1 MLGAVTSEA
10 AYPIGWS
17 DRAPLRAEGWLESG
31 DRPTDEVDEIRD
43 GATFAVDPVVE
54 SDA

>member
-1 MLGAVTSEA
+1 MLWAVTSEA

-17 DRAPLRAEGWLESG
+17 DRAPLRAEDWLKSG
-31 DRPTDEVDEIRD
+31 DRPTDEVDEVRE
-43 GATFAVDPVVE
+43 GATFAVE

>member
-1 MLGAVTSEA
+1 MVGTGA
-10 AYPIGWS
+10 
-17 DRAPLRAEGWLESG
+17 LRAEDWLESG
-31 DRPTDEVDEIRD
+31 DRPTDEVDEVRE

>member
-1 MLGAVTSEA
+1 MLWAVTSEA
-10 AYPIGWS
+10 AYPNAWP
-17 DRAPLRAEGWLESG
+17 DRAPLRAEDWLESG